1 MKSFFPMT
9 RAQLRLFHFF
19 LTNFER
25 TRCSRPQVTHSLT
38 RRSACGQS
46 TGSST
51 GWRWQTRARSTSS
64 STNASSTRATSVFSQ
79 KTQRSFAS
87 ASCNHA
93 AGGGPQFANRATN
106 MSVFGTENPTV
117 ATPIREGWIGISD
130 RHYLIGPATRQIE
143 LSYEHRLAQHVA
155 AHERVGSL
163 DTHRRR
169 TNVVVRYLDIHNV
182 VQHHNITLRTVGTV
196 DTVSLDE

>member
-1 MKSFFPMT
+1 MT

-64 STNASSTRATSVFSQ
+64 STNASSTRDTSVFSQ

-93 AGGGPQFANRATN
+93 AGELQFANRATN
-106 MSVFGTENPTV
+106 MSVFETENPTV
-117 ATPIREGWIGISD
+117 ATPLREGWIGISD
-130 RHYLIGPATRQIE
+130 RHYLIGPRQRQIE
-143 LSYEHRLAQHVA
+143 INYEHRLSHNM
-155 AHERVGSL
+155 SL
-163 DTHRRR
+163 HMNALDRWTHIAEGPMWWFAIS
-169 TNVVVRYLDIHNV
+169 DIHNV

-196 DTVSLDE
+196 DTVSLDDE